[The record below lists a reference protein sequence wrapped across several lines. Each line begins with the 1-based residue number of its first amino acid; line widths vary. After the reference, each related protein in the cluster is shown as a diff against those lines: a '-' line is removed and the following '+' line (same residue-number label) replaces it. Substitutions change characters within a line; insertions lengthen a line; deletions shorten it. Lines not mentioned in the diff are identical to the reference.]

1 MRYLTKFLTSAGDP
15 RHFPAPI
22 APEIAFVGRS
32 NVGKSSLIN
41 ALLGEKV
48 AKTSSTPGRTRTIN
62 FFAVR
67 RQGQP
72 RPDVVFADLPG
83 YGYAKLP
90 KDMTAEWPAFIEPYL
105 RDRESLALIVVLVDT
120 NIPPQE
126 RDKQLIEWL
135 RHYGRPFVV
144 IGTKADRVSG
154 NQLRASMQKLMA
166 ELGVERI
173 VSFSKLGP
181 GKEDVWKEI
190 RAAAEKLGS
199 GEPDPQTAAVP
210 VEPAEPRRTN
220 H

>member
-1 MRYLTKFLTSAGDP
+1 MRYLTKFLTSAADP
-15 RHFPAPI
+15 RRFPPPA
-22 APEIAFVGRS
+22 APEVAFVGRS

-90 KDMTAEWPAFIEPYL
+90 KEMTAEWPAFIEPYL
-105 RDRESLALIVVLVDT
+105 KERENLALIIVLVDT

-135 RHYGRPFVV
+135 RHYGRPFLVV
-144 IGTKADRVSG
+144 GTKSDRISG
-154 NQLRASMQKLMA
+154 NELRNNMERLMA
-166 ELGVERI
+166 EHGVERI
-173 VSFSKLGP
+173 LPFSKNGP
-181 GKEDVWKEI
+181 GKDDVWKEI
-190 RAAAEKLGS
+190 RDAADKFAGLNAGAAET
-199 GEPDPQTAAVP
+199 PTA
-210 VEPAEPRRTN
+210 T
-220 H
+220 

>member
-1 MRYLTKFLTSAGDP
+1 VRYLTKFLTSAADP
-15 RHFPAPI
+15 RRFPPPA

-105 RDRESLALIVVLVDT
+105 RDRENLALIVVLVDT

-126 RDKQLIEWL
+126 RDKQLIDWL
-135 RHYGRPFVV
+135 RHYGRPFIVV
-144 IGTKADRVSG
+144 GTKSDRIGG
-154 NQLRASMQKLMA
+154 NELRNNVQKLMS
-166 ELGVERI
+166 EHGVDRI
-173 VSFSKLGP
+173 LPFSKLGS
-181 GKEDVWKEI
+181 GKDDVWREI
-190 RAAAEKLGS
+190 RDAAEKFAIN
-199 GEPDPQTAAVP
+199 PNAAP
-210 VEPAEPRRTN
+210 ETSS
-220 H
+220 HTS

>member
-1 MRYLTKFLTSAGDP
+1 MRYLTKFLTSAADP
-15 RHFPAPI
+15 RRFPPPS
-22 APEIAFVGRS
+22 APEVAFVGRS

-90 KDMTAEWPAFIEPYL
+90 KDMTAEWPGFIEPYL
-105 RDRESLALIVVLVDT
+105 RERENLALIIVLVDT

-135 RHYGRPFVV
+135 RHYSRPFLVV
-144 IGTKADRVSG
+144 GTKSDRVSG
-154 NQLRASMQKLMA
+154 NELRSNMQKLMA
-166 ELGVERI
+166 EHGVERI
-173 VSFSKLGP
+173 LSFSKHGP

-190 RAAAEKLGS
+190 REAADKFAGQGAGAAET
-199 GEPDPQTAAVP
+199 PTA
-210 VEPAEPRRTN
+210 T
-220 H
+220 